1 MKYVLSILGIF
12 VSLNTLF
19 ADNIQFTASGPRVV
33 EVGEQFEITYTIN
46 AQPSGFRPPEFK
58 GFSLIGGP
66 SQSSSTSIQYINGRV
81 TQNITFSYSYYFTAT
96 KAGTYT
102 IDPAK
107 ATVDGKSYLSNSLTI
122 EVVASGKAAAGSS
135 GSASAQSANAGT
147 SAGNQEEVV
156 AEAGNDDIFVRI
168 LVDKTTAYQGEKIIA
183 TIKLYSRLNISSIEK
198 VDYPS
203 FNGFF
208 RQDIET
214 PPLQHLE
221 REVINGQVY
230 GTGVLQRMVL
240 IPQNAG
246 QITIDPFSLQAV
258 VQVPI
263 SRRPRS
269 IWDDFWGPQV
279 REIRK
284 KISSKPVKITVKALP
299 GNAPMSFK
307 GAVGNYAFNVSLD
320 KQNVKTNDAIN
331 LKITISGNGN
341 LKIIQPF
348 DIKFPSDFET
358 YDPKVTVNTK
368 ATLNGIE
375 GSKSF
380 EYLIIPRHS
389 GTFKIA
395 PIEFTWFDL
404 QSKQYKTA
412 SSGELVINVE
422 KSADEGKTTIVQGVD
437 REDVKFLGKDIQF
450 IKTKN
455 LRLNRQGEFLI
466 AQPLF
471 GGMYAISLLLFGL
484 FVWFMRNQIRANAD
498 VAGVKLRKANKIAI
512 RRLQTAKENLEAQLE
527 EKFYE
532 NVLKALWG
540 YVSDKFNI
548 PPADLS
554 REKVY
559 EIAALHNISNEI
571 VDELMKLL
579 DHCEFARYA
588 PAQDSGQMQEV
599 YQKAIQVI
607 SKFEQNFKK

>member
-1 MKYVLSILGIF
+1 MRYILSIIGVFWGLN
-12 VSLNTLF
+12 SLL

-58 GFSLIGGP
+58 GLSLIGGP
-66 SQSSSTSIQYINGRV
+66 SQSSSTSIQYINGKV
-81 TQNITFSYSYYFTAT
+81 TQNVTFSYSYYFTAT
-96 KAGTYT
+96 KAGTFT

-122 EVVASGKAAAGSS
+122 EVVASGKPAGSS
-135 GSASAQSANAGT
+135 SAGGSAQPAASGSDAN
-147 SAGNQEEVV
+147 QDEVV

-168 LVDKTTAYQGEKIIA
+168 LVDKTNVYQGEKIIA

-230 GTGVLQRMVL
+230 GTGVMQRMVL
-240 IPQNAG
+240 IPQNPG
-246 QITIDPFSLQAV
+246 QLTIDPFSLQAI
-258 VQVPI
+258 VQVPV

-279 REIRK
+279 KEIRK
-284 KISSKPVKITVKALP
+284 KVSSKPVKITVKALP
-299 GNAPMSFK
+299 SNAPQSFK
-307 GAVGNYAFNVSLD
+307 GAIGNYTFKATLD

-348 DIKFPSDFET
+348 DIKFPTDFET

-412 SSGELVINVE
+412 STGELVINVE
-422 KSADEGKTTIVQGVD
+422 KSADEGKTTIVQGVNK
-437 REDVKFLGKDIQF
+437 EDVKFLGKDIQF
-450 IKTKN
+450 IKTKH
-455 LRLNRQGEFLI
+455 LQLNRTADFI
-466 AQPLF
+466 VTKPLF
-471 GGMYAISLLLFGL
+471 GSLYLISLAVFGL
-484 FVWFMRNQIRANAD
+484 FVWFMRNQIKANANI
-498 VAGVKLRKANKIAI
+498 AAVKLRKANKIATK
-512 RRLQTAKENLEAQLE
+512 RLQSAKEFLESQQE

-540 YVSDKFNI
+540 YVSDK
-548 PPADLS
+548 
-554 REKVY
+554 
-559 EIAALHNISNEI
+559 
-571 VDELMKLL
+571 
-579 DHCEFARYA
+579 
-588 PAQDSGQMQEV
+588 
-599 YQKAIQVI
+599 
-607 SKFEQNFKK
+607 

>member
-1 MKYVLSILGIF
+1 MKYISSIVGILLSLH
-12 VSLNTLF
+12 TLW

-66 SQSSSTSIQYINGRV
+66 SQSSSTSIQFINGKV
-81 TQNITFSYSYYFTAT
+81 TQSVTYSYSYYFTAT
-96 KAGTYT
+96 KAGTFT

-122 EVVASGKAAAGSS
+122 EVVASGKASAGSS
-135 GSASAQSANAGT
+135 AAT
-147 SAGNQEEVV
+147 SSQPSGVNPSSNDQDEVV
-156 AEAGNDDIFVRI
+156 AEAGNDDLFVRI
-168 LVDKTTAYQGEKIIA
+168 LVDKTNVYQGEKIIA
-183 TIKLYSRLNISSIEK
+183 TIKLYSRLNLSSIEK

-203 FNGFF
+203 FNGFY

-214 PPLQHLE
+214 PPLQRLE

-246 QITIDPFSLQAV
+246 QITIDPFSLQAI
-258 VQVPI
+258 VQVPV

-279 REIRK
+279 KEIRK
-284 KISSKPVKITVKALP
+284 KVSSKPVKITVKALP
-299 GNAPMSFK
+299 ANAPASFK
-307 GAVGNYAFNVSLD
+307 GAVGNYSFNVSLD

-358 YDPKVTVNTK
+358 YDPKVTANTK

-375 GSKSF
+375 GTKSF

-389 GTFKIA
+389 GVFKIP

-404 QSKQYKTA
+404 SSKQYKTA

-422 KSADEGKTTIVQGVD
+422 RSPDEGKTTIVQGVNK
-437 REDVKFLGKDIQF
+437 EDVRFLGKDIQF

-455 LRLNRQGEFLI
+455 LVLNRQGEFLI

-471 GGMYAISLLLFGL
+471 DAMYALSLLLFGL
-484 FVWFMRNQIRANAD
+484 FVWIMRKQIKANAD
-498 VAGVKLRKANKIAI
+498 VATVKLRKANKIAI
-512 RRLQTAKENLEAQLE
+512 KRLQTAKENLEAQHE

-548 PPADLS
+548 PLADLS

-559 EIAALHNISNEI
+559 EVASLHNISNDM
-571 VDELMKLL
+571 VDEMMRLI

-588 PAQDSGQMQEV
+588 PAQGSSQMQEV
-599 YQKAIQVI
+599 YQNAIGVI